1 MEFTVKEYQLPANIS
16 FNYEELKAGIL
27 EKTQMYKTL
36 VYGGDQIKDAKKDR
50 SELNKLKKEFNDE
63 RIRMEKEYMAP
74 FNLFKG
80 QVNEIVLIID
90 EAVKAIDT
98 QVKEYEEKCKADKL
112 EEIKAY
118 FAEKTAT
125 PELPALPAEALNFN
139 MFYDAKWLNSSVT
152 MKAVKTEID
161 DKLVKFYANMDT
173 LANLPEYGFEA
184 QQMYISTHDF
194 GKAVSEANRLAE
206 MAKRKAEAEAREQER
221 KQAEEKAKEE
231 IVMPE
236 AEKNAD
242 VPHVENSESCENFI
256 PTFAKAQWEVLKV
269 NVTEGEKAKLTQF
282 LEAQGIQYKFM

>member
-1 MEFTVKEYQLPANIS
+1 MYQ
-16 FNYEELKAGIL
+16 
-27 EKTQMYKTL
+27 TL
-36 VYGGDQIKDAKKDR
+36 VYTADQIKDAKKDR

-63 RIRMEKEYMAP
+63 RIRMEKEYMEP
-74 FNLFKG
+74 FNVFKK
-80 QVNEIVLIID
+80 QVNEIISIID
-90 EAVKAIDT
+90 DSVKAIDT

-112 EEIKAY
+112 AEIKVY
-118 FAEKTAT
+118 FEEKAQN
-125 PELPALPAEALNFN
+125 PALDFD
-139 MFYDAKWLNSSVT
+139 MFFEAKWLNSSVT

-161 DKLVKFYANMDT
+161 DKIIKFNANMDT

-194 GKAVSEANRLAE
+194 GKAVNEANRLAE

-242 VPHVENSESCENFI
+242 VPHVEDSESCENFI
-256 PTFAKAQWEVLKV
+256 PTFAKPQWEVLKV
-269 NVTEGEKAKLTQF
+269 NVTEGEKAKLTQY
-282 LEAQGIQYKFM
+282 LESQGIQYKFM

>member
-16 FNYEELKAGIL
+16 FNYEELKADIL
-27 EKTQMYKTL
+27 IKTKFYQGL
-36 VYGGDQIKDAKKDR
+36 VYTADQIKDAKKDR

-63 RIRMEKEYMAP
+63 RIRMEKEYMEP
-74 FNLFKG
+74 FNVFKK
-80 QVNEIVLIID
+80 QVNEIISIID
-90 EAVKAIDT
+90 DSVKAIDT

-125 PELPALPAEALNFN
+125 PEFPMPAEALNFN
-139 MFYDAKWLNSSVT
+139 MFFDARWLNSSVT

-184 QQMYISTHDF
+184 QQMYIATHDF
-194 GKAVSEANRLAE
+194 GKAVNEANRLAE

-221 KQAEEKAKEE
+221 KQAEEAKKSEP
-231 IVMPE
+231 IV
-236 AEKNAD
+236 AD

-269 NVTEGEKAKLTQF
+269 NVTEGEKAKLTQY
-282 LEAQGIQYKFM
+282 LESQGIQYKFM

>member
-1 MEFTVKEYQLPANIS
+1 MEFTVKEYQIPANIS

-36 VYGGDQIKDAKKDR
+36 VYTDDQIKDAKKDR

-63 RIRMEKEYMAP
+63 RIRMEKEYMEP
-74 FNLFKG
+74 FNVFKK
-80 QVNEIVLIID
+80 QVNEIISIID
-90 EAVKAIDT
+90 DSVKAIDT
-98 QVKEYEEKCKADKL
+98 QVKEYEEKCRADKL

-125 PELPALPAEALNFN
+125 PELPAMPAEALNFN

-194 GKAVSEANRLAE
+194 GKAVNEANRLAE

-221 KQAEEKAKEE
+221 KQAEEARKSEP
-231 IVMPE
+231 IV
-236 AEKNAD
+236 AD
-242 VPHVENSESCENFI
+242 VPPVENSESCENFI
-256 PTFAKAQWEVLKV
+256 PTFEKPQWRVLKI
-269 NVTEGEKAKLTQF
+269 NVTEAEEEKVKQLF
-282 LEAQGIQYKFM
+282 ESNGIQYKFM

>member
-16 FNYEELKAGIL
+16 FNYEELKAEITN
-27 EKTQMYKTL
+27 KTQMYQTL
-36 VYGGDQIKDAKKDR
+36 VYTADQIKDAKKDR

-63 RIRMEKEYMAP
+63 RIRMEKEYMEP
-74 FNLFKG
+74 FNAFKK
-80 QVNEIVLIID
+80 QVNEIISIID
-90 EAVKAIDT
+90 DSVKAIDT

-125 PELPALPAEALNFN
+125 PEFPLPAGALNFD
-139 MFYDAKWLNSSVT
+139 MFFDTKWLNSSVT

-161 DKLVKFYANMDT
+161 DKLAKFYANIDT

-194 GKAVSEANRLAE
+194 GKAINEANRLAE

-242 VPHVENSESCENFI
+242 VPHVEDSESCENFI
-256 PTFAKAQWEVLKV
+256 PTFAKPQWEVLKV
-269 NVTEGEKAKLTQF
+269 NVTEGEKAKVSQF